1 MTFEH
6 PWALLLV
13 LPLVAAV
20 LLIARYG
27 RSVVGRRQS
36 RWAQAVRVLA
46 VTALTF
52 AVAQPHMILP
62 SADQSVVFLL
72 DRSDSI
78 SDATATTQEQI
89 LRDALEGVPP
99 SARWSVALFG
109 AETRTDRSLAV
120 GDVLPEVVT
129 DVDGSATNLG
139 GALRAVA
146 ALMPSAGSRRV
157 ILLSD
162 MAPTDSEA
170 RQAAREL
177 AEQGIT
183 VDVFMLPGGRSPDAL
198 VESVRLPTSVRQ
210 GDVVTG
216 TAHVRSNTAGEAVL
230 RVDGIDED
238 VREIPVQVESGSST
252 IEFEFVATGTGFVPV
267 TATLDAPFDE
277 IPQNDTATGLTRV
290 LGPARVA
297 LVEGVAGEG
306 DELSRALA
314 AGGVQVDVLGA
325 IPSATALLPYDSV
338 VLVNIPPPDSEPAE
352 AIASFVEDLG
362 RGLIVVGG
370 DQSFGMGDYHQ
381 TPLEAVLPV
390 SSNPDDLLRRQPVAE
405 VLVIDTSGSMGACHC
420 DGPGANMATEGGINK
435 TDISR
440 AGAAL
445 AIESLDQMDRVGV
458 LSFSSGYEWVLPLAT
473 KPDQATVDEA
483 LGGLFPEGDT
493 EISRA
498 LEEALDQ
505 LREAPESLR
514 HIVLFTDGWDPTDAD
529 LVPVAREIADAGVTL
544 SVLGTGEGPG
554 NTLERMAE
562 VGGGRYYAGTDLTAV
577 PDIFVEETLTVARN
591 LINEGSFLPT
601 VVSRSDVTS
610 SLTESPPLLGYVL
623 TKAKGSARIQ
633 LEIGQADPLLA
644 TWQRGLG
651 RVAAWTSDATARWS
665 SGWVTWDGY
674 VDFWGAV
681 LRDVLPAGL
690 ETPPDVWVD
699 GSEINVAV
707 FDEGLTNDSSAIAR
721 IRSPDGSIATEPLT
735 RATGSS
741 FEGTFS
747 AGSPGAYWISVTITD
762 QQGGTKTVSSGTVS
776 SYEPEFA
783 FRDPDPTLAVD
794 LAELTEGRVDP
805 DASTVWNP
813 APLRGTSA
821 RPLLPWLVVLALVAF
836 LTDVA
841 LRRLSF
847 TPAES
852 SVPEPQRPR
861 RRKRGPIER
870 PEPTPDSPA
879 PTVSDSDTIQRLMR
893 RKQR

>member
-1 MTFEH
+1 MTFEQ

-13 LPLVAAV
+13 LPAVFGVLV
-20 LLIARYG
+20 IARHG
-27 RSVVGRRQS
+27 RTVVGHKQA
-36 RWAQAVRVLA
+36 RWATAVRVLG
-46 VTALTF
+46 VSALCL
-52 AVAQPHMILP
+52 AVAQPSMILP
-62 SADQSVVFLL
+62 SPDQTVVFLL

-78 SDATATTQEQI
+78 SDSAASAQEQT
-89 LRDALEGVPP
+89 LQEALETVPP

-120 GDVLPEVVT
+120 GNVSPPIVT
-129 DVDGSATNLG
+129 DVNGSATSLG

-146 ALMPSAGSRRV
+146 ALMPSAGSRRIV
-157 ILLSD
+157 LMSD
-162 MAPTDSEA
+162 MAPTDSEG

-177 AEQGIT
+177 AEQGVT
-183 VDVFMLPGGRSPDAL
+183 VDVVTLSGGRSPDAL
-198 VESVRLPTSVRQ
+198 VESVRLPTSVRR
-210 GDVVTG
+210 GDVVSA
-216 TAHVRSNTAGEAVL
+216 TAHVRSNSAGEAIL
-230 RVDGIDED
+230 RVDGIEEET
-238 VREIPVQVESGSST
+238 REIVVQLEPGSST
-252 IEFEFVATGTGFVPV
+252 IEFEFVADGTGFLPI
-267 TATLDAPFDE
+267 TATLEAPFDQ

-297 LVEGVAGEG
+297 LVEGESGEG
-306 DELSRALA
+306 DELSRGLA

-325 IPSATALLPYDSV
+325 IPSATALLPYDAV
-338 VLVNIPPPDSEPAE
+338 VLVNIPPPDPEPAE
-352 AIASFVEDLG
+352 ALASFVEDLG

-370 DQSFGMGDYHQ
+370 DQSFGMGEYHQ
-381 TPLEAVLPV
+381 TPLETILPV

-405 VLVIDTSGSMGACHC
+405 VLVIDTSGSMAACHC
-420 DGPGANMATEGGINK
+420 DGEGANMASEGGINK

-445 AIESLDQMDRVGV
+445 AIDALDDMDRVGV
-458 LSFSSGYEWVLPLAT
+458 LSFSSGYEWVIPLAN
-473 KPDQATVDEA
+473 KPDKATIDAA
-483 LGGLFPEGDT
+483 LGRLSPEGDT

-498 LEEALDQ
+498 LEEALEQ
-505 LREAPESLR
+505 LRGAPESLR

-529 LVPVAREIADAGVTL
+529 LVPVAREIADEGVTL

-554 NTLERMAE
+554 HTLERMAE
-562 VGGGRYYAGTDLTAV
+562 VGGGRYYAGTDLMAV
-577 PDIFVEETLTVARN
+577 PGIFVEETRTVARN

-601 VVSRSDVTS
+601 VLGRSDVTA

-623 TKAKGSARIQ
+623 TKAKGAAQ
-633 LEIGQADPLLA
+633 VLLEIGQADPLLA

-651 RVAAWTSDATARWS
+651 RVTAWTSDATARWS

-674 VDFWGAV
+674 VNFWGGV

-690 ETPPDVWVD
+690 DTPPEVWVD

-707 FDEGLTNDSSAIAR
+707 FDEGLTDASSAVVR
-721 IRSPDGSIATEPLT
+721 MRTPDGSIASEPLE

-741 FEGTFS
+741 FEGTFP
-747 AGSPGAYWISVTITD
+747 AGSPGAYWVSVTITD
-762 QQGGTKTVSSGTVS
+762 EQGGTKTVSSGTVS

-783 FRDPDPTLAVD
+783 FREPDPTLAAD
-794 LAELTEGRVDP
+794 LAGLAGGRVDP
-805 DASTVWNP
+805 HPTSVWDP
-813 APLRGTSA
+813 APVRGTSA

-836 LTDVA
+836 LADVT

-852 SVPEPQRPR
+852 SVPDPPKPPR
-861 RRKRGPIER
+861 RRRGPVER
-870 PEPTPDSPA
+870 PEPTPDAPA
-879 PTVSDSDTIQRLMR
+879 PTVSNSETIQRLMR

>member
-1 MTFEH
+1 MTFEQ
-6 PWALLLV
+6 PWALLLL
-13 LPLVAAV
+13 LPAIAAV
-20 LLIARYG
+20 LLIARHG
-27 RSVVGRRQS
+27 RTVVSRNQS
-36 RWAQAVRVLA
+36 RSARAVRV
-46 VTALTF
+46 VGVIALCL
-52 AVAQPHMILP
+52 AVAQPNMILP
-62 SADQSVVFLL
+62 SADQTVTFLL

-78 SDATATTQEQI
+78 SDAAATEQEQM
-89 LRDALEGVPP
+89 LQDALEAVPP

-109 AETRTDRSLAV
+109 AETRTDRSLTV
-120 GDVLPEVVT
+120 GSVLPDIVT
-129 DVDGSATNLG
+129 DVDGSSTRVG

-146 ALMPSAGSRRV
+146 ALMPSAGSRRIV
-157 ILLSD
+157 VLSD

-177 AEQGIT
+177 AEQGVT
-183 VDVFMLPGGRSPDAL
+183 VDVVTLPGGRRPDAL
-198 VESVRLPTSVRQ
+198 VESVRLPISVRQ
-210 GDVVTG
+210 GDVVTA
-216 TAHVRSNTAGEAVL
+216 TAHVRSNSAGEAVL
-230 RVDGIDED
+230 RVDGVDEE
-238 VREIPVQVESGSST
+238 VREIAVQLESGSST
-252 IEFEFVATGTGFVPV
+252 IEFEFEANGTGFVPI

-314 AGGVQVDVLGA
+314 VGGVQVDVVGA
-325 IPSATALLPYDSV
+325 IPSATGLLPYDAV
-338 VLVNIPPPDSEPAE
+338 VLVNIPPPDAEPAE
-352 AIASFVEDLG
+352 ALASFVEDLG

-370 DQSFGMGDYHQ
+370 EQSFGMGDYDQ

-390 SSNPDDLLRRQPVAE
+390 SSNPDDLFRRQPVAE
-405 VLVIDTSGSMGACHC
+405 VLVIDTSGSMAACHC
-420 DGPGANMATEGGINK
+420 DGQGANMATEGGINK

-445 AIESLDQMDRVGV
+445 AIEALDDTDRVGV

-473 KPDQATVDEA
+473 KPDKATVDEA

-498 LEEALDQ
+498 LEEALNQ
-505 LREAPESLR
+505 LRGAPESLR

-529 LVPVAREIADAGVTL
+529 LVPVAREVADEGVTL

-554 NTLERMAE
+554 HTLERMAE
-562 VGGGRYYAGTDLTAV
+562 IGGGRYYAGTDLAAV

-601 VVSRSDVTS
+601 VIGRSDVTA
-610 SLTESPPLLGYVL
+610 SLTQSPPLLGYVL
-623 TKAKGSARIQ
+623 TKAKGSAQ
-633 LEIGQADPLLA
+633 VLLEIGQADPLLA

-674 VDFWGAV
+674 VDFWGGV

-690 ETPPDVWVD
+690 DTPPDVWVD

-707 FDEGLTNDSSAIAR
+707 FDEGLTDGSSATAR
-721 IRSPDGSIATEPLT
+721 IRRPDGSIATEPLSL
-735 RATGSS
+735 ATGSS
-741 FEGTFS
+741 FEGTFP
-747 AGSPGAYWISVTITD
+747 AGSPGAYWVSVTVTD

-783 FRDPDPTLAVD
+783 FREPDPTLAVD
-794 LAELTEGRVDP
+794 LAELTGGRVDP
-805 DASTVWNP
+805 EVSTVWNRT
-813 APLRGTSA
+813 PLRGTSA

-836 LTDVA
+836 LADVA

-847 TPAES
+847 TPTES
-852 SVPEPQRPR
+852 SVPEPPKPP
-861 RRKRGPIER
+861 RRKRGPVER
-870 PEPTPDSPA
+870 PEPTPDAPA
-879 PTVSDSDTIQRLMR
+879 PTVSDSETIQRLMR

>member
-6 PWALLLV
+6 PWALLLIIPAV
-13 LPLVAAV
+13 TAV
-20 LLIARYG
+20 LLVARHG
-27 RSVVGRRQS
+27 RTVVGRTQS
-36 RWAQAVRVLA
+36 RWARAIRVFA
-46 VTALTF
+46 VTALCL
-52 AVAQPHMILP
+52 ALAQPHVILP
-62 SADQSVVFLL
+62 SADQTVVFLL

-78 SDATATTQEQI
+78 SDASATAQEQM
-89 LRDALEGVPP
+89 LQEALEAVPP

-109 AETRTDRSLAV
+109 AETRTDRSLSV
-120 GDVLPEVVT
+120 GNVLPDIVT

-139 GALRAVA
+139 AALRAVA

-157 ILLSD
+157 VVLSD
-162 MAPTDSEA
+162 MAPTDSDG

-177 AEQGIT
+177 AEQGVV
-183 VDVFMLPGGRSPDAL
+183 VDVVELPGGRSPDAL
-198 VESVRLPTSVRQ
+198 VESVRLPTTVRQ
-210 GDVVTG
+210 GDIVRA
-216 TAHVRSNTAGEAVL
+216 TAHVRSNTVGEAVL
-230 RVDGIDED
+230 RVDGVDED
-238 VREIPVQVESGSST
+238 VREIVVELEQGSST
-252 IEFEFVATGTGFVPV
+252 IEFEFEANGTGFLPI

-306 DELSRALA
+306 GELSRALA
-314 AGGVQVDVLGA
+314 AGGVQVDVLGD
-325 IPSATALLPYDSV
+325 IPSATALLPYDAV
-338 VLVNIPPPDSEPAE
+338 VLVNIATPDPEPAE
-352 AIASFVEDLG
+352 ALASFVEDLG
-362 RGLIVVGG
+362 RGVIVVGG

-381 TPLEAVLPV
+381 TPLETILPV

-405 VLVIDTSGSMGACHC
+405 VLVIDTSGSMAACHC
-420 DGPGANMATEGGINK
+420 DGQGANMATEGGINK
-435 TDISR
+435 TDISQ

-445 AIESLDQMDRVGV
+445 AIEALDEMDRVGV

-473 KPDQATVDEA
+473 KPSKATVDEA

-505 LREAPESLR
+505 LRGAPESLR

-529 LVPVAREIADAGVTL
+529 LVPVAREIADEGVTL

-554 NTLERMAE
+554 HTLERMAE

-601 VVSRSDVTS
+601 VVGRSEVTA

-623 TKAKGSARIQ
+623 TKAKGSAQ
-633 LEIGQADPLLA
+633 VLLEIGQADPLLA

-651 RVAAWTSDATARWS
+651 QVAAWTSDATARWS
-665 SGWVTWDGY
+665 SGWVTWEGY
-674 VDFWGAV
+674 VDFWGGV

-690 ETPPDVWVD
+690 DTPPDVWVD
-699 GSEINVAV
+699 GSDINVAV
-707 FDEGLTNDSSAIAR
+707 FDEGLTDDSSAVAR
-721 IRSPDGSIATEPLT
+721 IRRPDGSVATEPLS

-747 AGSPGAYWISVTITD
+747 AGSPGAYWVSVTTTD

-783 FRDPDPTLAVD
+783 FREPDPTLAVD
-794 LAELTEGRVDP
+794 LAELTGGRVDP
-805 DASTVWNP
+805 DSSTVWNP
-813 APLRGTSA
+813 APLRGTSDRA
-821 RPLLPWLVVLALVAF
+821 ILPWLVVLALVAF

-852 SVPEPQRPR
+852 SVPEPPKRP
-861 RRKRGPIER
+861 RRKRGPVER
-870 PEPTPDSPA
+870 PEPTPDAPA
-879 PTVSDSDTIQRLMR
+879 PTVSDSETIQRLMR